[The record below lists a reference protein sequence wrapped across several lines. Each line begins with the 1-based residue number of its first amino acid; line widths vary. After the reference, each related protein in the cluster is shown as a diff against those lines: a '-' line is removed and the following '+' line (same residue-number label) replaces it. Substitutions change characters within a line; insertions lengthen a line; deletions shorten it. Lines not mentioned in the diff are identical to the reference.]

1 MADLICALLA
11 GISAVLLLL
20 VITIFET
27 MPLAPMSVRRIVKQ
41 SIPLFIVVATTTYIL
56 LI

>member
-20 VITIFET
+20 VVTIFET
-27 MPLAPMSVRRIVKQ
+27 MPLAPMPVRRIVKQ
-41 SIPLFIVVATTTYIL
+41 SIPLFIVVAITTYIL